1 MASCNG
7 GLLHMNE
14 KSIRVLEWPK
24 VRELV
29 AERTSFSLSR
39 QLIQELT
46 PKTNLNDVI
55 QDLSLTSDGVR
66 LLWKHGEAPF
76 GGASDIRQVV
86 GKARLGGILDPDQ
99 LLPIGDFLYCTT
111 QLKKY
116 LSDEEGSLA
125 DFSRTLIP
133 LPSLKADIERCIDRE
148 GYVKDSAS
156 PELGKIRSKMRTLA
170 NRIRERLDSLV
181 HSASMQKILQDP
193 IITLRNGRY
202 VVPVKAEYR
211 SKFQGIVHDQ
221 SGSGATLFMEPAF
234 AVELNNDLN
243 VAEQE
248 EQAEV
253 QRILKRLSA
262 VVAEQGSVL
271 LDNLN
276 IITELDCIFAKAR
289 FSRAIDGVEPQM
301 NDQGRIQ
308 IKRGRH
314 PLLKG
319 DVVPIDVWLGTDFH
333 VLVITGPNTG
343 GKTVT
348 LKTVGL
354 FSLMAQSGL
363 HIPADPGSELAV
375 FDGIYADI
383 GDEQSIEQSLSTFSS
398 HMTTIVGILENLQ
411 ENSLVLLDEL
421 GAGTDPTEGAALATA
436 ILEHLRGLGIHTIA
450 TTHFSDLKSYAYTHD
465 RVENASVE
473 FDLKTLRPTYRLSI
487 GIPGKSNAFA
497 ISRRLGLGENVVAK
511 AQALLS
517 SEHMQVED
525 MIGEM
530 ETNRRQAERDR
541 VSAEGLRRE
550 YERLKAKYEKAL
562 EELDEARHELLDEAR
577 VEAKRLL
584 EQTQAEVNTILGQ
597 VRRMGRDELEES
609 VKEYREE
616 IAAKTEVLGKLH
628 KERPRAQGP
637 TGLKPGE
644 EVRIKSLRQKGFV
657 LEPPTTSED
666 VLIQAGIMKITVKI
680 EDVERVQSEGTAQK
694 TRKGG
699 GTQRSHLAKSSSI
712 RSEIDLRGKT
722 VEEGLTLVDKYL
734 DDAFL
739 SSLGR
744 VQLIHGK
751 GTGALGDAIQQ
762 YLATHPHVQAF
773 RYGAP
778 NEGGHG
784 VTVVDIHLPS

>member
-1 MASCNG
+1 
-7 GLLHMNE
+7 MNE
-14 KSIRVLEWPK
+14 KSLRVLEWPK

-29 AERTSFSLSR
+29 ASRTSFSLSR
-39 QLIQELT
+39 EAIAELT
-46 PKTNLNDVI
+46 PQTRLDAVKR
-55 QDLSLTSDGVR
+55 DLALTSEGVR
-66 LLWKHGEAPF
+66 LLWKHGDAPF

-86 GKARLGGILDPDQ
+86 SRARLGGILDPDQ
-99 LLPIGDFLYCTT
+99 LLPIGDFLYCVA
-111 QLKKY
+111 QLQKY
-116 LSDEEGSLA
+116 LRDEEGALGEFQA
-125 DFSRTLIP
+125 ALVTMPNLRAEI
-133 LPSLKADIERCIDRE
+133 ARCIDDE
-148 GYVKDSAS
+148 GYVRDSAS
-156 PELGKIRSKMRTLA
+156 PELGKIRHKMRTLA
-170 NRIRERLDSLV
+170 NRIRDRLDSMV
-181 HSASMQKILQDP
+181 HSAAMQKILQDP
-193 IITLRNGRY
+193 IITVRNGRY

-243 VAEQE
+243 VAQQE

-253 QRILKRLSA
+253 ARILKRLSA
-262 VVAEQGSVL
+262 LVSENGEVL
-271 LDNLN
+271 LGNLQ
-276 IITELDCIFAKAR
+276 IVTDLDCIFAKAR
-289 FSRAIDGVEPQM
+289 YSRAIDGTEPEM
-301 NDQGRIQ
+301 NDGGHIL

-319 DVVPIDVWLGTDFH
+319 DVVPIDVWLGQDFH

-354 FSLMAQSGL
+354 FCLMAQAGL
-363 HIPADPGSELAV
+363 HIPADSGSHLAV
-375 FDGIYADI
+375 FSGVYADI

-398 HMTTIVGILENLQ
+398 HMTTIVGILEDLR

-421 GAGTDPTEGAALATA
+421 GAGTDPTEGAALATS
-436 ILEHLRGLGIHTIA
+436 ILEHLRNRQIHTIA
-450 TTHFSDLKSYAYTHD
+450 TTHYSDLKSYAYTHD
-465 RVENASVE
+465 GVENASVE

-497 ISRRLGLGENVVAK
+497 ISKRLGLSEDIVQK

-517 SEHMQVED
+517 SEHMHVED

-541 VSAEGLRRE
+541 LTA
-550 YERLKAKYEKAL
+550 ERLRSEHEALKLKYENHLQEL
-562 EELDEARHELLDEAR
+562 EERRTEILDQAREEAVL
-577 VEAKRLL
+577 LL
-584 EQTQAEVNTILGQ
+584 EQTHTEVNTILGQ

-609 VKEYREE
+609 VKGFREQ
-616 IAAKTEVLGKLH
+616 ITEKSQGLGKLR
-628 KERPRAQGP
+628 KEKLQAEGP
-637 TGLKPGE
+637 SDLIPGE

-657 LEPPTTSED
+657 LEKPTPGGE
-666 VLIQAGIMKITVKI
+666 VLIQAGIMKITVKLG
-680 EDVERVQSEGTAQK
+680 DVERIETAK
-694 TRKGG
+694 VDARAMGG
-699 GTQRSHLAKSSSI
+699 GITRSHLAKSSSI

-722 VEEGLTLVDKYL
+722 VEEGLALVDKYL

-744 VQLIHGK
+744 VQIIHGK
-751 GTGALGDAIQQ
+751 GTGALGEAIQH
-762 YLATHPHVQAF
+762 YVATHPHVQAF
-773 RYGAP
+773 RYGSP

-784 VTVVDIHLPS
+784 VTVVDIHPPN